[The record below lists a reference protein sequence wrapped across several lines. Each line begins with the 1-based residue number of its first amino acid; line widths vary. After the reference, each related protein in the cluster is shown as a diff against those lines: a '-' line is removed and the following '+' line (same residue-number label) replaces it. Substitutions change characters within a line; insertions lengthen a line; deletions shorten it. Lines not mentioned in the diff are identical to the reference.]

1 MAAQREV
8 VVTSVG
14 DLVEQLVV
22 VRSQQ
27 EAVRRGARVRGVD
40 DAVLGRSRTS

>member
-27 EAVRRGARVRGVD
+27 ERSGAVRGYVW
-40 DAVLGRSRTS
+40 